1 MVVIDPFSRLVQ
13 FSFCSLVN
21 GLDDFDF
28 FFCINFE
35 SFNLTMGFKLLICC
49 GVNFNFDIIFS
60 YLVYYHN
67 LVILQ

>member
-28 FFCINFE
+28 FFFCINFV
-35 SFNLTMGFKLLICC
+35 SFNLTMGFKLLI
-49 GVNFNFDIIFS
+49 VVVLIS
-60 YLVYYHN
+60 TL
-67 LVILQ
+67 ILFFHI